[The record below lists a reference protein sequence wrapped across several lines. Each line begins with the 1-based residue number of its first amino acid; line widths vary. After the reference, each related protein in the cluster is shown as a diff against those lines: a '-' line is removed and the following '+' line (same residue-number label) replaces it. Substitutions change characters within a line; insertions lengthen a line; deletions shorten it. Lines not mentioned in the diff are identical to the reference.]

1 MTNMKIKGGRRTYKR
16 RAMKSNRRVM
26 KSNRRAMKSNRR
38 TMKSNRRTMKSNRRK
53 RRKGGT
59 GHAGVLATAALP
71 FGLFGLQ
78 KLFQK
83 GRTRRQV
90 RKVQKALNKDL
101 SKLDVRRL
109 LK

>member
-1 MTNMKIKGGRRTYKR
+1 MKIKGGRRTHKRRTAHHKR
-16 RAMKSNRRVM
+16 RAVKSKHRSMKN
-26 KSNRRAMKSNRR
+26 KRR
-38 TMKSNRRTMKSNRRK
+38 THRK

-90 RKVQKALNKDL
+90 RKVGKALNKDL
-101 SKLDVRRL
+101 RKLDVRRY

>member
-1 MTNMKIKGGRRTYKR
+1 MTNSKIKCGSGGTRKRIGGTRKRKGGKRVGGTRKRIGGMHKR
-16 RAMKSNRRVM
+16 RAH
-26 KSNRRAMKSNRR
+26 
-38 TMKSNRRTMKSNRRK
+38 RK
-53 RRKGGT
+53 RRKGGA

-90 RKVQKALNKDL
+90 RRVGKVLKKDL
-101 SKLDVRRL
+101 RKLDVRRY

>member
-1 MTNMKIKGGRRTYKR
+1 MKIKGGSRTHKR
-16 RAMKSNRRVM
+16 RAVHHKRRTHH
-26 KSNRRAMKSNRR
+26 KRRATHHKCKKCK
-38 TMKSNRRTMKSNRRK
+38 TRRK
-53 RRKGGT
+53 RRKGGS
-59 GHAGVLATAALP
+59 VLATAALP

-90 RKVQKALNKDL
+90 RKVGKILKKDL
-101 SKLDVRRL
+101 RKLDVRRY

>member
-1 MTNMKIKGGRRTYKR
+1 MKIKGGSRTHKR
-16 RAMKSNRRVM
+16 RAMHHKRRTHH
-26 KSNRRAMKSNRR
+26 KRRATHHKHRTHHKRR
-38 TMKSNRRTMKSNRRK
+38 THRK
-53 RRKGGT
+53 RRKGGS
-59 GHAGVLATAALP
+59 VLATAALP

-90 RKVQKALNKDL
+90 RRVGKVLKKDL
-101 SKLDVRRL
+101 RKLDVRRY